1 MIKET
6 NPDNVKGSA
15 TGAMN
20 LMVFSFSALL
30 APAFGL
36 ALTRFSGG
44 KMLTLTD
51 FHEADIIWAGAI
63 ILSFILTLFLRET
76 GQASRL
82 AVPLAFMGKTL

>member
-20 LMVFSFSALL
+20 LMVFSFSACL
-30 APAFGL
+30 APVFGL
-36 ALTRFSGG
+36 ALTRFSDG
-44 KMLTLTD
+44 KTLTLTD

-63 ILSFILTLFLRET
+63 VLSFILTLFLRET
-76 GQASRL
+76 GHASHP
-82 AVPLAFMGKTL
+82 AVPLAFTGKTL